1 MEMNTPSSAAGERP
15 WDALVEGRIQNGLK
29 TEVVHQLIHSN
40 RLAADSMVRPAGAA
54 EWRRLDEFPELAAAF
69 EDHREDVRQARR
81 QEYAYWKCVV
91 LAVPIA
97 TVCAMWANIYDPTVE
112 TWAQY
117 SDVLVGILIRYLVL
131 VVGAAVFMNWYHH
144 RLVNRGFHWGFW
156 RYSRAGA
163 VGAVVG
169 VLMFLSGTPPFLPF
183 LPIVGHILCGMI
195 MILVLVT
202 AFRLLF
208 ERGFKADP
216 A

>member
-1 MEMNTPSSAAGERP
+1 MKAPGDRP
-15 WDALVEGRIQNGLK
+15 WDALVNGRIQSRLN
-29 TEVVHQLIHSN
+29 TAEVHRLIRSN
-40 RLAADSMVRPAGAA
+40 QLAADSMVRPAGAA
-54 EWRRLDEFPELAAAF
+54 QWRRLDEFPDLAAAL
-69 EDHREDVRQARR
+69 ESHREESHQARQ

-97 TVCAMWANIYDPTVE
+97 VGCAMWANIYDPFLE
-112 TWAQY
+112 TWVQY
-117 SDVLVGILIRYLVL
+117 GKALISVLIRYLVL

-144 RLVNRGFHWGFW
+144 RLVQRGFHWGFW

-169 VLMFLSGTPPFLPF
+169 GLMLLSGTPPFLPF
-183 LPIVGHILCGMI
+183 LPIVGHILCGIVMI
-195 MILVLVT
+195 VVLVT

-216 A
+216 S